1 MAERYILSDGR
12 VVRRGPRLEEAIAA
26 FYTPDV
32 FAERMDEDWASVYIN
47 GKEYGRATVLRAV
60 DPVSFNELYRKEIA
74 FYAGGE
80 MDDVLLDIFGI
91 EPIGN
96 GPNFSAN
103 RKPGQSNNRKPRTPA
118 KKSGRS
124 APRRH

>member
-12 VVRRGPRLEEAIAA
+12 VVRRGPKLEEAIAA

-32 FAERMDEDWASVYIN
+32 YVEHKDEDWAPVYIN

-60 DPVSFNELYRKEIA
+60 DPVSFNELYRKEIE
-74 FYAGGE
+74 FYASGE

-91 EPIGN
+91 EPIDA
-96 GPNFSAN
+96 GPNYSA
-103 RKPGQSNNRKPRTPA
+103 NRKPRTPA